1 MEIKPDLNTR
11 NRLFGWSWA
20 VTSLI
25 AAATLV
31 TGCSDST
38 KSDTPTSAT
47 ANAPTSASPTP
58 KAHTL
63 NFTIIGEGR
72 LRVTYVVNG
81 KETTEKAVELPWRK
95 TIHLPAKPGL
105 DTWQLRTQASAKAK
119 VETVVKVDGG
129 VAGGGGYC
137 EGNGCTGDD
146 SGSISD

>member
-1 MEIKPDLNTR
+1 MEIEPDVNTR

-20 VTSLI
+20 VTLPI

-31 TGCSDST
+31 TGCSDSV

-47 ANAPTSASPTP
+47 TVPTSASPTP

-63 NFTIIGEGR
+63 NFAIIGEGR

-105 DTWQLRTQASAKAK
+105 DTWQLRTQASSKAK
-119 VETVVKVDGG
+119 VETVVKVDGR
-129 VAGGGGYC
+129 VASGGGYC
-137 EGNGCTGDD
+137 EAKGCTSDD